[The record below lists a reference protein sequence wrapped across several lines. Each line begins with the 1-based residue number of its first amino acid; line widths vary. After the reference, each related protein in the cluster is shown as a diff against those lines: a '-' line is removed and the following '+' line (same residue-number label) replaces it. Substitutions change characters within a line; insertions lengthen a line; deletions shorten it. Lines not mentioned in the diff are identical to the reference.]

1 MGKMDIEYR
10 LDFVHNFRLLGFATG
25 SYINTCIKCSKEFT
39 GDKRATICLEC
50 AIKKANELYKQV
62 ESYNNLKGIIPPN
75 ATNLEVFAVKES
87 NDSPTGLQAFIGFN
101 NEKGVYGFIQVPF
114 IDHPLNS
121 YNKKGRKEE
130 LEEKIVNQA
139 ENIRIMEELI
149 RNQKKLITHIQGTLE
164 EKNKMLDALHYVWC
178 DGGYVGGVHR
188 YKEMSNIPLTEET
201 VRKAESNTYRLRM
214 WFVNNKFRKRKI
226 TLKYYKTFKYRIR
239 EILRKLYFA
248 LV

>member
-1 MGKMDIEYR
+1 METEEEFQKIE
-10 LDFVHNFRLLGFATG
+10 
-25 SYINTCIKCSKEFT
+25 IK
-39 GDKRATICLEC
+39 
-50 AIKKANELYKQV
+50 
-62 ESYNNLKGIIPPN
+62 ESDTSGIIP
-75 ATNLEVFAVKES
+75 
-87 NDSPTGLQAFIGFN
+87 IYN
-101 NEKGVYGFIQVPF
+101 NIYIRKLLKY
-114 IDHPLNS
+114 
-121 YNKKGRKEE
+121 GRKEE
-130 LEEKIVNQA
+130 LKEKIVNQS

-149 RNQKKLITHIQGTLE
+149 RNQKRLITHIQGTLE

-178 DGGYVGGVHR
+178 DGGCVGGVHR